1 MKILFIPYRYY
12 IQYEPIAFVMRNLL
26 EGDIKVHLLYI
37 SNINPKD
44 ESKSYSH
51 GKFIKDIIPFIEFR
65 LPQFN
70 FSKIKIIQSFLQLFQ
85 FLPNRRTVKKF
96 LNLYNLE
103 YDGDTKKNLEAILN
117 HIVRLECLE

>member
-12 IQYEPIAFVMRNLL
+12 IQCEPFAFIIRNSL
-26 EGDIKVHLLYI
+26 ER
-37 SNINPKD
+37 NIDVQNPKD
-44 ESKSYSH
+44 ETKDYSH
-51 GKFIKDIIPFIEFR
+51 EKFIKDIIPFIEFR